1 MKAGALSRTPAHRRT
16 PFLAILVGLALTA
29 SPAVGQGLQPN
40 RAYAP
45 PAPAGVPP
53 VPAAA
58 EGKAIKLTLPEAV
71 YLGLRQNRQIR
82 SAYLQRVVDK
92 YNLLLAENE
101 FRPQGSIVAG
111 YSVQRT
117 GSLKVPP
124 DVVASGGGGGATG
137 NTYRSSATVTP
148 TVTLKSPIG
157 TTLGLTW
164 GNSQTAARGTLPG
177 QRSGSQTLTLSVIQ
191 PLLRGAGYDA
201 ATAGLR
207 IARIQE
213 RAAQVQLKAR
223 VADTV
228 TQIIGAYHQFIAA
241 QQRVGIAR
249 AAVKRAYDLQATNQA
264 LIQAGR
270 MAEAELVQSQST
282 VASQE
287 LARISA
293 ENAFDSARLQ
303 LVTLLA
309 LDPHTRIEPADTLS
323 AEPVRIDFEAV
334 RAIAFDSRPDHLG
347 QLLSIETARIAQAQA
362 ENQRLWD
369 LSATGSV
376 SVPTSGRSEREALE
390 LMGRSRT
397 NLGAGLQLV
406 IPLNDLPQRQAVVSA
421 TTQLRQ
427 SELQLEQL
435 RAQIEQDVRD
445 AVRNV
450 DTLWRQ
456 YKLAKQ
462 AHELTVKKLE
472 IENAKLRA
480 GRTTN
485 FQVVS
490 FQNELRQAEVIE
502 LEAMIS
508 YLNALVALD
517 QRLGT
522 TLDTWQIQLNDP
534 EAP

>member
-1 MKAGALSRTPAHRRT
+1 MSPPPPNRRRLSGPILAGSVAVAIWLPAT
-16 PFLAILVGLALTA
+16 VFA
-29 SPAVGQGLQPN
+29 QDLQPA
-40 RAYAP
+40 RPYAP
-45 PAPAGVPP
+45 PARAGLPTVPP
-53 VPAAA
+53 AA
-58 EGKAIKLTLPEAV
+58 EGKTVKLTLPEAV

-101 FRPQGSIVAG
+101 FRPQGSIVG
-111 YSVQRT
+111 TVGVQRT

-124 DVVASGGGGGATG
+124 DMPSSGATG
-137 NTYRSSATVTP
+137 NTYRSSVTVTP
-148 TVTLKSPIG
+148 AVTLKSPIG

-164 GNSQTAARGTLPG
+164 SNSQTGARGTVPG
-177 QRSGSQTLTLSVIQ
+177 ARNGNQTLTLSVIQ
-191 PLLRGAGYDA
+191 PLLRGGGYDA
-201 ATAGLR
+201 ATANLR
-207 IARIQE
+207 LARIQE
-213 RAAQVQLKAR
+213 RAAQLQLKAQ
-223 VADTV
+223 VSDTV
-228 TQIIGAYHQFIAA
+228 TQIVAAYHQFISA

-249 AAVKRAYDLQATNQA
+249 TAVKRAYDLQATNEA
-264 LIQAGR
+264 LIKAGR
-270 MAEAELVQSQST
+270 MAESELVQSQST

-293 ENAFDSARLQ
+293 ENAFDTARLQ

-309 LDPHTRIEPADTLS
+309 LPPHTRIEPADTLS
-323 AEPVRIDFEAV
+323 AEPVRIDFETV
-334 RAIAFDSRPDHLG
+334 RAIAFDSRPDHLT
-347 QLLSIETARIAQAQA
+347 QLLSMEGRRIGLTQA

-369 LSATGSV
+369 LSATTSL
-376 SVPTSGRSEREALE
+376 SVPTNGRSEREALD
-390 LMGRSRT
+390 LMRQSRT

-427 SELQLEQL
+427 GELQLEQL
-435 RAQIEQDVRD
+435 RATIEQDVRD

-450 DTLWRQ
+450 DTLWQ
-456 YKLAKQ
+456 QLALARK
-462 AHELTVKKLE
+462 AHELAVKKLD
-472 IENAKLRA
+472 IENAKLRV

-490 FQNELRQAEVIE
+490 FQNELRLSEVTE
-502 LEAMIS
+502 LEAMIG
-508 YLNALVALD
+508 YLNALALLD

-522 TLDTWQIQLNDP
+522 TLDTWQIQLNDA

>member
-1 MKAGALSRTPAHRRT
+1 MSRIAAHRRR
-16 PFLAILVGLALTA
+16 PFLAVLIGLALTA
-29 SPAVGQGLQPN
+29 SPATGQGLQPN
-40 RAYAP
+40 RAY
-45 PAPAGVPP
+45 APAGVPP

-58 EGKAIKLTLPEAV
+58 EGKAVKLTLPEAV

-124 DVVASGGGGGATG
+124 DMVASGGGGGATG
-137 NTYRSSATVTP
+137 NTFRSSATVTP

-164 GNSQTAARGTLPG
+164 GNSQTGARGTVPG
-177 QRSGSQTLTLSVIQ
+177 QRGGGQTLTLSVIQ

-228 TQIIGAYHQFIAA
+228 TQIVGAYHQFIAA

-270 MAEAELVQSQST
+270 MAESELVQSQST

-309 LDPHTRIEPADTLS
+309 LDPHTRIEPADTLT
-323 AEPVRIDFEAV
+323 AQPVRIDFEAV

-490 FQNELRQAEVIE
+490 FQNELRQAEVTE